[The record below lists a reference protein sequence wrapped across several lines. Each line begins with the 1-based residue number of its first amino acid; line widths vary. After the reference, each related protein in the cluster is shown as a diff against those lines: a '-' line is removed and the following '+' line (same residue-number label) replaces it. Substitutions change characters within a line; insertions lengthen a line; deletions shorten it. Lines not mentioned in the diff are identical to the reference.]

1 MPLGLGLGI
10 TKLKSLVSG
19 LRVRFQGNATIT
31 AALDGILRELSAD
44 FVSNGTVTAALE
56 AIKLLDVDFSADG
69 TLTADLASFEGLLDL
84 YPNAVAAYS
93 VRLLKID
100 YTGALVRIRKDTAG
114 QPEKDF
120 YPDSNNELSL
130 DSSDGGTTL
139 GSWIGSNDGYV
150 VTWYSQTGSNDAT
163 QSSASAQPKIISG
176 GALITD
182 NGKAAIEFDGVNDVF
197 PIDLGTPFTTE
208 FSGFTVSNRSDSLT
222 DDRSLYTLNKSGT
235 ANDYWF
241 RIQNVPSFN
250 QTQVR
255 NKTTGGT
262 NTNNESFSNWNNQM
276 LITHIANTDSNYL
289 KSSIDDG
296 SITTL
301 TTSGSFQE
309 IASGNSYIGSY
320 RKGDSQFHLGT
331 IQEIVF
337 FNVDYIDSQSDILQ
351 NINDFYSI
359 Y

>member
-1 MPLGLGLGI
+1 L
-10 TKLKSLVSG
+10 
-19 LRVRFQGNATIT
+19 
-31 AALDGILRELSAD
+31 AD
-44 FVSNGTVTAALE
+44 FAY
-56 AIKLLDVDFSADG
+56 LLDD
-69 TLTADLASFEGLLDL
+69 
-84 YPNAVAAYS
+84 YPNASAAYS
-93 VRLLKID
+93 VRLLSST
-100 YTGALVRIRKDTAG
+100 YSGALVRIRKDTGG

-120 YPDSNNELSL
+120 YPDANNELSL

-208 FSGFTVSNRSDSLT
+208 FSAFSVSNRSDSST

-241 RIQNVPSFN
+241 RIQNIPSSSI
-250 QTQVR
+250 TQVR

-262 NTNNESFSNWNNQM
+262 NSNIESYTNWNNQM
-276 LITHIANTDSNYL
+276 LITQIANTDSNYL
-289 KSSIDDG
+289 KSAINNG

-301 TTSGSFQE
+301 TTSGSFTE
-309 IASGNSYIGSY
+309 IASGNSYIGSF
-320 RKGDSQFHLGT
+320 RFGNSQFHLGT